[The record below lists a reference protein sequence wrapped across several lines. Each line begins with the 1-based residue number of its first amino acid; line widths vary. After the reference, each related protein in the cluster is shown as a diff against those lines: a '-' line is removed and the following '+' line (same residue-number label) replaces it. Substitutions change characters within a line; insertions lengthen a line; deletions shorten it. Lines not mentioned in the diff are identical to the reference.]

1 MSKRLKSTLIASAV
15 TIVWFVLMCVVV
27 AVATMSSIESW
38 YSLPFFEKCPLFS
51 NFFIRLMCVAAVPAL
66 FIIVYERLNKEDTSW
81 YKYIIATV
89 FLTVFMCLL
98 YNFGGLYYKGFNL
111 HYNNNI
117 IVFIDGE
124 PVFRSYSP
132 VVIMGLV
139 LFVLS
144 AGLSFGVHVLFG
156 KVCAKKPIVKNIAV
170 FVSLLLFVLLYLFL
184 MQERL
189 LVPDQNDGSSIQ
201 WDDFLTSESFIYEFE
216 CTHSSIWQ
224 YKYYRVY
231 STVVMVLLTIIP
243 MLLMFFRA
251 YCVDLGGEKASKIKN
266 KIDAS
271 VFVNFVPVLATAVIA
286 VILALHK
293 EIDNSS
299 YFDLEISRTVSVI
312 LCALVSLAGGFLFL
326 IVYES
331 QRKEK
336 GIIKYVQFIF
346 SQYLFIL
353 IVFNTINGGTMG
365 GLYLYHMLDAAI
377 FTAVSLVSVI
387 ICLITELKGKPLT
400 QKIVAGVKKLNE
412 KPQGDRVKPE
422 RLSEVKRS
430 ARTRLGGGIFTGG
443 WLLMALAAIVY
454 SALSGLVAFTL
465 IGAILV
471 IGPITYGLAKTEM
484 NVVTGKKAQADLAD
498 IFSGFSE
505 CFTQSVVLWL
515 LQTIFLSLWSML
527 FVVPGIIKY
536 YAYSMAFYVQAHS
549 ENKNWRYA
557 LIESQRLLYGN
568 KFKLFLLDLSFIGW
582 YILGSACLG
591 IGVLFVV
598 PYHKTA
604 RAAFFNSLF
613 VADEKIKQEKA
624 AKEITNAE
632 SDTGATACEEAACG
646 ETA

>member
-15 TIVWFVLMCVVV
+15 TIVWFVLMFFVNALGVPDISYSADA
-27 AVATMSSIESW
+27 AVYT
-38 YSLPFFEKCPLFS
+38 PFFRVCLW
-51 NFFIRLMCVAAVPAL
+51 FFKFCIRFMCACAVPAA
-66 FIIVYERLNKEDTSW
+66 FITVYELFYKEDLSW
-81 YKYIIATV
+81 FKYKAAAI
-89 FLTVFMCLL
+89 FFSVFMCVFYVGGEFYISK
-98 YNFGGLYYKGFNL
+98 YNPNIFSYTDSYFFGAIGLF
-111 HYNNNI
+111 
-117 IVFIDGE
+117 FIL
-124 PVFRSYSP
+124 
-132 VVIMGLV
+132 VVLCIAIYEGGSRAMQ
-139 LFVLS
+139 
-144 AGLSFGVHVLFG
+144 AIFG
-156 KVCAKKPIVKNIAV
+156 KVCEDRTWAIVCFVFLTLVVIISSLISKQNLYDLGFIFGDIDENHHRVYTVILIAILTILPMFLIYLRGRGAENDNDKTVIVKNRIDT
-170 FVSLLLFVLLYLFL
+170 SVLVNY
-184 MQERL
+184 
-189 LVPDQNDGSSIQ
+189 
-201 WDDFLTSESFIYEFE
+201 
-216 CTHSSIWQ
+216 
-224 YKYYRVY
+224 
-231 STVVMVLLTIIP
+231 IP
-243 MLLMFFRA
+243 MVAMALSVVIYSVLPRNGT
-251 YCVDLGGEKASKIKN
+251 YYHGSVVYEINHETGKTISIVLG
-266 KIDAS
+266 
-271 VFVNFVPVLATAVIA
+271 VL
-286 VILALHK
+286 
-293 EIDNSS
+293 
-299 YFDLEISRTVSVI
+299 F
-312 LCALVSLAGGFLFL
+312 SLAGGILFL
-326 IVYES
+326 SVYES
-331 QRKEK
+331 RRSGK
-336 GIIKYVQFIF
+336 GILKYIQWVV
-346 SQYLFIL
+346 SQYLALFVIFNIL
-353 IVFNTINGGTMG
+353 NADYCWVPT
-365 GLYLYHMLDAAI
+365 LYAAI
-377 FTAVSLVSVI
+377 FTAVSLVPVI

-422 RLSEVKRS
+422 RLSEVRRV

-443 WLLMALAAIVY
+443 WLLMALAAIIY

-557 LIESQRLLYGN
+557 LKESQRLMYGN

-604 RAAFFNSLF
+604 KAAFFNSLF
-613 VADEKIKQEKA
+613 VADEKVKQEKA
-624 AKEITNAE
+624 VKEIVAAE